1 MPRPAQ
7 FDRETVLEQATN
19 AFWQNGY
26 CNTSLSQLVEVTHL
40 QPGSIYAAFTSKE
53 GLYLAAI
60 DHYGQQS
67 LKNIDQTLAA
77 ATTPLQGIRDFLE
90 QLKDEDNRGCFL
102 VNSVLELSPHNP
114 TVAKRVNH
122 YLDAVEK
129 KLRDTLK
136 SAQQAGELPPDRSA
150 EGLAQFLMVNIW
162 GIRVLTRKG
171 SSKDR
176 FNTVINQLLTLL
188 DQE

>member
-67 LKNIDQTLAA
+67 LKKIDQTLAA

-90 QLKDEDNRGCFL
+90 QLKGEDNRGCFL

-114 TVAKRVNH
+114 TIAKRVNH
-122 YLDAVEK
+122 YLDAIEK
-129 KLRDTLK
+129 KLRDTLE
-136 SAQQAGELPPDRSA
+136 SAQQAGELPPERSA

-162 GIRVLTRKG
+162 GIRVLARRGSNKG
-171 SSKDR
+171 QI
-176 FNTVINQLLTLL
+176 NTTIDQLLTLL
-188 DQE
+188 N